1 MASTGFSSFT
11 FDSWLKV
18 KRAEKAL
25 RRQDNCTSLCV
36 TEKVLC
42 KCEAVCKLGLCCLET
57 FTGTAWRRRC
67 AWCCVCFVARLL
79 SIAQFLVSP
88 ACKKNPKPSHCKHF
102 ALHWLSLESLWVE
115 RSKVAS
121 TEPSVVLPPFS
132 SRD

>member
-57 FTGTAWRRRC
+57 FTFSEAHREVNAAARIACRIILSSQGAFEVRR
-67 AWCCVCFVARLL
+67 
-79 SIAQFLVSP
+79 
-88 ACKKNPKPSHCKHF
+88 N
-102 ALHWLSLESLWVE
+102 
-115 RSKVAS
+115 
-121 TEPSVVLPPFS
+121 VLNE
-132 SRD
+132 